1 MIALA
6 PLLVWWV
13 TAAAAAP
20 AAAPVEAGAIDS
32 RLESS
37 RSGLATIESQLNAAQ
52 AARDKNRK
60 QGRDLARRL
69 HKVEV
74 ELAERRKAV
83 AQLDQATTELAEEVA
98 RLREQLATATGAI
111 GRERLLLAAS
121 LRQLHEE
128 GEEPPAIALLTTRLD
143 PWALL
148 LDSRYQE
155 AVAAATGR
163 RIAHLSEEQ
172 ARLDTVRQELAARR
186 LRLDEQGRAL
196 TAARTEFA
204 KKVAEQRA
212 LLARSRRAG
221 QSLEERIA
229 ALQGDQ
235 KRLAAMVDELSARRQ
250 AAASHGRIATERG
263 HLPWPLLGDVVTFFG
278 ATPEGG
284 GPPASGIRIQPTAKG
299 EVRAVWD
306 GDVVFADWF
315 EGYGLLLI
323 IDHGSGYYSLYGHV
337 SGLLAA
343 AGDHVH
349 QGEAIADTAGS
360 HADPLYFEIRKDG
373 RPIDPLHWLEGL
385 AAVATTADE

>member
-20 AAAPVEAGAIDS
+20 AEVGAIDS
-32 RLESS
+32 RLASS
-37 RSGLATIESQLNAAQ
+37 RAGLAAIESQIDAAQ

-60 QGRDLARRL
+60 QRRDLAHRL
-69 HKVEV
+69 HKVER
-74 ELAERRKAV
+74 ELAERRQAV
-83 AQLDQATTELAEEVA
+83 ARLDQATTELAEEVA
-98 RLREQLATATGAI
+98 RLRDRLATASEAV
-111 GRERLLLAAS
+111 GRERLLLAAR

-128 GEEPPAIALLTTRLD
+128 GDPPPAIALLTTRLD

-163 RIAHLSEEQ
+163 RIDHFTEEQ
-172 ARLDTVRQELAARR
+172 SRLETVRQELAARR
-186 LRLDEQGRAL
+186 LRLDEQRRAL
-196 TAARTEFA
+196 TEARTALA

-212 LLARSRRAG
+212 LLAKSRRAG
-221 QSLEERIA
+221 QTLEERIA
-229 ALQGDQ
+229 TLQGDR
-235 KRLAAMVDELSARRQ
+235 KRLTAMLDDLSARRR
-250 AAASHGRIATERG
+250 AVATHGQIATEQG
-263 HLPWPLLGDVVTFFG
+263 HLPWPLVGEVVGFFG
-278 ATPEGG
+278 AAPEGG
-284 GPPASGIRIQPTAKG
+284 GPPANGIRIQPTAKG

-323 IDHGSGYYSLYGHV
+323 VDHGSGYYSLYGHA

-349 QGEAIADTAGS
+349 QGEAIADTTGS
-360 HADPLYFEIRKDG
+360 HDDPLYFEIRKDG

-385 AAVATTADE
+385 AAVATTADDD